1 MNSRKKLILV
11 AALVVVAG
19 LGFWMYRSRDAS
31 ANVSDKD
38 LLTVQQVDYP
48 VIISATGTLEASQSV
63 DVGPPQVRRQ
73 RRFKLMRMV
82 DEGTQVSEGDFL
94 MEFDTTDINNSL
106 RDETANF
113 QKVQEQRQQNRAS
126 ADTNLKQLKLQ
137 LEQAKSD
144 LEKLEVKLSE
154 QAELLSGIQVEET
167 RIDRDAAKTKVE
179 LMEKKVQY
187 VTESGQLSLQISRSS
202 ERYSRDR
209 MDDLMDAIDSYTV
222 RAPVSGVVIY
232 KRDWNNEAK
241 EVGSDIFGMD
251 KVMEIPDLSTM
262 RAKVQ
267 IDELDSGKVKIGQEA
282 NITVDAVQGRSF
294 TGKITSVGTILKQA
308 TYDRPQ
314 KINEIYVDLTN
325 MDTKVLRPGMSLKA
339 QIRVGQ
345 YPKAVVIP
353 LASITERNGRSF
365 VQVYNAKTKK
375 ADWREVQLKSND
387 GTTAV
392 VESGLA
398 AGEKIRTRPQAS

>member
-1 MNSRKKLILV
+1 LV